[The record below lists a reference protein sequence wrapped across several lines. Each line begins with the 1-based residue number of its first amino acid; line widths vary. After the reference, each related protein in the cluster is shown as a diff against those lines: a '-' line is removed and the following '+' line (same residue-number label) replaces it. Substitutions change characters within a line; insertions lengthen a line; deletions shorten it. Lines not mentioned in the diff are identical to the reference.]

1 MRLNAELGGTLLS
14 RLGKCLEHIDKR
26 AGLCTVKEQAANM
39 SYLEPTLKE
48 ENGQIMNW
56 HWSPVINKM

>member
-1 MRLNAELGGTLLS
+1 MQSLEVLLS

-39 SYLEPTLKE
+39 SYLEPTMGKL
-48 ENGQIMNW
+48 
-56 HWSPVINKM
+56 